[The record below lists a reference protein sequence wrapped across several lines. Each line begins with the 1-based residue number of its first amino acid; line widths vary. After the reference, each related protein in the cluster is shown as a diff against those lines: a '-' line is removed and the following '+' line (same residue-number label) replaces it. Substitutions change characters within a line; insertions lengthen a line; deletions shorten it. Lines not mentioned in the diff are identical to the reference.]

1 MFAIVQNGAV
11 RQVIQ
16 PDVEFT
22 VGERK
27 YSSNFIRNS
36 SQQEKLEAGV
46 WEIVYSARPDD
57 RFYWVGGVEY
67 RVNEVKQVVEGSYP
81 ATPKELEDKTETAEG
96 AAEPQVTRGLK
107 SQYIQAAK
115 QQANSALSATDWMV
129 MRKAERAVKIPAE
142 VVAERKAVIAK
153 CAALEEAIAACSTV
167 EELIAAVQ
175 SQGAL

>member
-81 ATPKELEDKTETAEG
+81 ATAKELEDKTETDGIE
-96 AAEPQVTRGLK
+96 TTTKGLK
-107 SQYIQAAK
+107 SQCIDRAK
-115 QQANSALSATDWMV
+115 AQANSALSATDWMV
-129 MRKAERAVKIPAE
+129 MRKAERAIKIPAE
-142 VVAERKAVIAK
+142 VAAERKAIIAR
-153 CAALEEAIAACSTV
+153 CAELEEAIAACSTV
-167 EELIAAVQ
+167 EELIAAIQ
-175 SQGAL
+175 SQVSV